1 MRGFVACTE
10 SHRSGGSNLSTKR
23 DYYELLSVGRNAS
36 DEDIKKAYRKLAL
49 QYHPDR
55 NPGDKHA
62 EEKFKEVS
70 EAYSVLSDPQKRS
83 QYDQFGHAAFG
94 DGGPFAGGFDFAGG
108 AFEDIFG
115 DIFGEF
121 FGGGSG
127 RPRSRG
133 RGEDL
138 RYNLTLKFEEA
149 VGGTEKK
156 IKIPRHG
163 TCETCHGTGAK
174 PGTSP
179 QTCPTCRG
187 RGQVSFQQGFFSV
200 ARTCNQCHG
209 QGTIIKDACATCGG
223 AGRVRKMHT
232 LSVKI
237 PPGVDNGSRLK
248 LRGEGESAPAGGVP
262 GDLYV
267 VTQVEAHPIFVR
279 EDLDILCDVPIS
291 FVQAALGAEIDVPT
305 LDGKVKMKIPSGTQS
320 GKVFRMKGKGVKDV
334 QGFRQGDQHVR
345 VTVET
350 PAHLTSKQKELLKEF
365 AALGGEEVNPLSK
378 GFFDKMK
385 ELFG

>member
-1 MRGFVACTE
+1 MNG
-10 SHRSGGSNLSTKR
+10 KK
-23 DYYELLSVGRNAS
+23 DYYELLGVNRSAGE
-36 DEDIKKAYRKLAL
+36 DEIKKAYRKLAL
-49 QYHPDR
+49 QHHPDR
-55 NPGDKHA
+55 NPGDKQA

-70 EAYSVLSDPQKRS
+70 EAYSVLSDAQKRS

-94 DGGPFAGGFDFAGG
+94 ESGPFSGGFDFSGG
-108 AFEDIFG
+108 FEDVFG

-121 FGGGSG
+121 FGGGGSRRRG
-127 RPRSRG
+127 RG

-149 VGGTEKK
+149 AFGVEKK

-163 TCETCHGTGAK
+163 PCETCRGTGAK
-174 PGTSP
+174 AGTAP
-179 QTCPTCRG
+179 QTCLTCHG

-200 ARTCNQCHG
+200 SRTCSQCHG
-209 QGTIIKDACATCGG
+209 QGTIVKEPCATCGG
-223 AGRVRKMHT
+223 AGRVRTMHT

-237 PPGVDNGSRLK
+237 PAGVDTGSRLK
-248 LRGEGESAPAGGVP
+248 LRDEGETGPVGGVP

-267 VTQVEAHPIFVR
+267 VIQTESHPIFVR
-279 EDLDILCDVPIS
+279 DNLDIICDVPIS

-320 GKVFRMKGKGVKDV
+320 GKVFRMKGKGIKDV
-334 QGFRQGDQHVR
+334 QGLQQGDQHVR
-345 VTVET
+345 VIVET
-350 PAHLTSKQKELLKEF
+350 PTRLTAKQKELLKDF
-365 AALGGEEVNPLSK
+365 AELGGEEVNPLSK
-378 GFFDKMK
+378 GFFDKVK

>member
-1 MRGFVACTE
+1 LNG
-10 SHRSGGSNLSTKR
+10 KK
-23 DYYELLSVGRNAS
+23 DYYELLGVNRTAS
-36 DEDIKKAYRKLAL
+36 EDEIKKAYRKLAL
-49 QYHPDR
+49 QHHPDR
-55 NPGDKHA
+55 NPGDKQA

-70 EAYSVLSDPQKRS
+70 EAYSVLSDGQKRS

-94 DGGPFAGGFDFAGG
+94 DGGPFAGGFDFSGG
-108 AFEDIFG
+108 FEDIFG

-121 FGGGSG
+121 FGGGG
-127 RPRSRG
+127 GKRRG

-149 VGGTEKK
+149 VAGTEKK

-163 TCETCHGTGAK
+163 PCETCRGTGAK
-174 PGTSP
+174 TGTAP

-200 ARTCNQCHG
+200 SRTCNQCRG
-209 QGTIIKDACATCGG
+209 QGTIIKDPCVNCGG
-223 AGRVRKMHT
+223 VGRVRTMHT

-237 PPGVDNGSRLK
+237 PAGVDTGSRLK
-248 LRGEGESAPAGGVP
+248 LRAEGESGPTGGVP

-267 VTQVEAHPIFVR
+267 VIQVESHPIFLR
-279 EDLDILCDVPIS
+279 DNLDIICDVPIS

-305 LDGKVKMKIPSGTQS
+305 LEGKVKMKIPAGTQS
-320 GKVFRMKGKGVKDV
+320 GKVFRMKGRGIKDV
-334 QGFRQGDQHVR
+334 QGLHQGDQHVR
-345 VTVET
+345 VIVET
-350 PAHLTSKQKELLKEF
+350 PTRLTGKQKELLKDF
-365 AALGGEEVNPLSK
+365 ATLGGEEVNPLSK

>member
-1 MRGFVACTE
+1 LA
-10 SHRSGGSNLSTKR
+10 SKK
-23 DYYELLSVGRNAS
+23 DYYELLGVGRNAN
-36 DEDIKKAYRKLAL
+36 EEEIKRAYRKLAL

-55 NPGDKHA
+55 NPGDKQA

-70 EAYSVLSDPQKRS
+70 EAYSVLSDAQKRA

-94 DGGPFAGGFDFAGG
+94 EGGPFAGGFDFSAGG
-108 AFEDIFG
+108 FEDIFG

-121 FGGGSG
+121 FGGGQSRRRG
-127 RPRSRG
+127 RG

-138 RYNLTLKFEEA
+138 RYNMTLKFEEA
-149 VGGTEKK
+149 VAGVEKK

-163 TCETCHGTGAK
+163 PCETCRGTGAK
-174 PGTSP
+174 AGTAP

-200 ARTCNQCHG
+200 SRTCNQCQG
-209 QGTIIKDACATCGG
+209 QGTIIKDPCETCRG
-223 AGRVRKMHT
+223 AGRVRTMHT

-248 LRGEGESAPAGGVP
+248 LRGEGETGPAGGSP

-267 VTQVEAHPIFVR
+267 VIQVEPHPIFVR
-279 EDLDILCDVPIS
+279 DQLDIICDVPVS

-320 GKVFRMKGKGVKDV
+320 GKVFRMKGKGVKDI
-334 QGFRQGDQHVR
+334 QGYQQGDQHVR
-345 VTVET
+345 VTLET
-350 PAHLTSKQKELLKEF
+350 PTHLTSKQKELLKEF
-365 AALGGEEVNPLSK
+365 AALGSEEVNPLAK

>member
-1 MRGFVACTE
+1 MNG
-10 SHRSGGSNLSTKR
+10 KK
-23 DYYELLSVGRNAS
+23 DYYELLGVNRSAGE
-36 DEDIKKAYRKLAL
+36 DEIKKAYRKLAL
-49 QYHPDR
+49 QHHPDR
-55 NPGDKHA
+55 NPGDKQA

-70 EAYSVLSDPQKRS
+70 EAYSVLSDAQKRS

-94 DGGPFAGGFDFAGG
+94 ESGPFSGGFDFSGG
-108 AFEDIFG
+108 FEDVFG

-121 FGGGSG
+121 FGGGGSRRRG
-127 RPRSRG
+127 RG

-149 VGGTEKK
+149 AFGVEKK

-163 TCETCHGTGAK
+163 PCETCRGTGAK
-174 PGTSP
+174 AGTAP
-179 QTCPTCRG
+179 QTCPTCHG

-200 ARTCNQCHG
+200 SRTCSQCHG
-209 QGTIIKDACATCGG
+209 QGTIVKEPCATCGG
-223 AGRVRKMHT
+223 AGRVRTMHT

-237 PPGVDNGSRLK
+237 PAGVDTGSRLK
-248 LRGEGESAPAGGVP
+248 LRDEGETGPVGGVP

-267 VTQVEAHPIFVR
+267 VIQTESHPIFVR
-279 EDLDILCDVPIS
+279 DNLDIICDIPIS

-320 GKVFRMKGKGVKDV
+320 GKVFRMKGKGIKDV
-334 QGFRQGDQHVR
+334 QGLQQGDQHVR
-345 VTVET
+345 VIVET
-350 PAHLTSKQKELLKEF
+350 PTRLTAKQKELLKDF
-365 AALGGEEVNPLSK
+365 AELGGEEVNPLSK
-378 GFFDKMK
+378 GFFDKVK

>member
-1 MRGFVACTE
+1 LA
-10 SHRSGGSNLSTKR
+10 SKK
-23 DYYELLSVGRNAS
+23 DYYELLGVGRNAN
-36 DEDIKKAYRKLAL
+36 EEEIKKAYRKLAL

-55 NPGDKHA
+55 NPGDKQA

-70 EAYSVLSDPQKRS
+70 EAYSVLSDAQKRA

-94 DGGPFAGGFDFAGG
+94 EGGPFAGGFDFSASG
-108 AFEDIFG
+108 FEDIFG

-121 FGGGSG
+121 FGSG
-127 RPRSRG
+127 QSRRRGRG

-138 RYNLTLKFEEA
+138 RYNMTLKFEEA
-149 VGGTEKK
+149 VAGVEKK

-163 TCETCHGTGAK
+163 PCETCRGTGAK
-174 PGTSP
+174 AGTAP

-200 ARTCNQCHG
+200 SRTCSPCQG
-209 QGTIIKDACATCGG
+209 QGTIIKDPCETCRG
-223 AGRVRKMHT
+223 AGRVRTMHT

-237 PPGVDNGSRLK
+237 PAGVDNGSRLK
-248 LRGEGESAPAGGVP
+248 LRSEGETGPAGGSP

-267 VTQVEAHPIFVR
+267 VIQVEPHPIFVR
-279 EDLDILCDVPIS
+279 DQLDIICDVPVS

-320 GKVFRMKGKGVKDV
+320 GKVFRMKGKGVKDI
-334 QGFRQGDQHVR
+334 QGYQQGDQHVR

-350 PAHLTSKQKELLKEF
+350 PTHLTSKQKELLKEF
-365 AALGGEEVNPLSK
+365 AALGSEDVNPLAK

>member
-1 MRGFVACTE
+1 LNG
-10 SHRSGGSNLSTKR
+10 KK
-23 DYYELLSVGRNAS
+23 DYYELLGVNRSAGE
-36 DEDIKKAYRKLAL
+36 DEIKKAYRKLAL
-49 QYHPDR
+49 QHHPDR
-55 NPGDKHA
+55 NPGDKQA

-70 EAYSVLSDPQKRS
+70 EAYSVLSDAQKRS

-94 DGGPFAGGFDFAGG
+94 ESGPFSGGFDFSGG
-108 AFEDIFG
+108 FEDVFG

-121 FGGGSG
+121 FGGGGSRRRG
-127 RPRSRG
+127 RG

-149 VGGTEKK
+149 AFGVEKK

-163 TCETCHGTGAK
+163 PCETCRGTGAK
-174 PGTSP
+174 AGTAP
-179 QTCPTCRG
+179 QTCPTCHG

-200 ARTCNQCHG
+200 SRTCSQCHG
-209 QGTIIKDACATCGG
+209 QGTIVKEPCATCGG
-223 AGRVRKMHT
+223 AGRVRTMHT

-237 PPGVDNGSRLK
+237 PAGVDTGSRLK
-248 LRGEGESAPAGGVP
+248 LRDEGETGPVGGVP

-267 VTQVEAHPIFVR
+267 VIQTESHPIFVR
-279 EDLDILCDVPIS
+279 DNLDIICDVPIS

-320 GKVFRMKGKGVKDV
+320 GKVFRMKGKGIKDV
-334 QGFRQGDQHVR
+334 QGLQQGDQHVR
-345 VTVET
+345 VIVET
-350 PAHLTSKQKELLKEF
+350 PTRLTAKQKELLKDF
-365 AALGGEEVNPLSK
+365 AELGGEEVNPLSK
-378 GFFDKMK
+378 GFFDKVK